1 MLQIL
6 IDVTLTETHPA
17 DKKYKKDKKDRST
30 QGPRMKDQYY
40 IILEIFNLLEIS
52 F

>member
-17 DKKYKKDKKDRST
+17 DKKYKDKKDRST
-30 QGPRMKDQYY
+30 QG
-40 IILEIFNLLEIS
+40 
-52 F
+52 